1 MAAKE
6 LTMVT
11 AAVPDVVGTADA
23 WMSAT
28 DYRKVAE
35 YDVDAVQR
43 SLWGVEANSHPR
55 AVVLAAR
62 GYERGLLRL
71 VETDRPAEVSPRVDW
86 LGPLGIEFFSPD
98 VDTVFKRMTAQ
109 PRFIPITPPTDF
121 DLTYLGAGLV
131 RTFGVR
137 GPGNLGVFISTFR
150 GGLPAD
156 VLPVVDRFV
165 SPAVNVPTMAVERAP
180 VEAFYREMFGIPI
193 RFDGIVKDADINR
206 LMGADPDWE
215 FRMVTFWV
223 AHWQMAEHHLHPP
236 GRLARPPI
244 AKGRLRSGV
253 AGFSLTV
260 DDLDVVLKLA
270 REKGLEPRGP
280 IELHTPP
287 HDGRRSAC
295 LQGPNGELVELLE
308 A

>member
-11 AAVPDVVGTADA
+11 AAVPDVVATAEA

-43 SLWGVEANSHPR
+43 SLWGVEAGSHAR
-55 AVVLAAR
+55 AVILAAA

-71 VETDRPAEVSPRVDW
+71 VETDRPAEVSPRVDS

-98 VDTVFKRMTAQ
+98 VDAVFKRVTAQ

-131 RTFGVR
+131 RTFGFR

-180 VEAFYREMFGIPI
+180 VEAFYKEVLGIPI
-193 RFDGIVKDADINR
+193 QFDGMVKDADINR
-206 LMGADPDWE
+206 LMGADPEWE
-215 FRMVTFWV
+215 FRIVTFWV
-223 AHWQMAEHHLHPP
+223 AHWQMAEHHLHPS
-236 GRLARPPI
+236 GRLAKPPI
-244 AKGRLRSGV
+244 TKGRLRSGV
-253 AGFSLTV
+253 AGFSLAV
-260 DDLDVVLKLA
+260 DDLDAILKLA
-270 REKGLEPRGP
+270 RERGLEPRGP
-280 IELHTPP
+280 ATLRTQPWN
-287 HDGRRSAC
+287 GRRSAC
-295 LQGPNGELVELLE
+295 LRGPNAELVELIE